1 VIDTTHAGI
10 RAAAPDAPERFD
22 NRSATFSVIS
32 VSPSFRLADRW
43 FPRPDSPFSPLLDRD
58 DLKKTKTIIKR
69 VLRKKQS
76 ASFVA

>member
-1 VIDTTHAGI
+1 LVST
-10 RAAAPDAPERFD
+10 PRF
-22 NRSATFSVIS
+22 I
-32 VSPSFRLADRW
+32 L
-43 FPRPDSPFSPLLDRD
+43 SPLLNRD

>member
-1 VIDTTHAGI
+1 
-10 RAAAPDAPERFD
+10 
-22 NRSATFSVIS
+22 
-32 VSPSFRLADRW
+32 
-43 FPRPDSPFSPLLDRD
+43 LLDRD